1 MIQLQAVCKNMTSF
15 NYSCQAWND
24 YLMQLISKALQ
35 LARDTDKIQN
45 IYVFREADAEK
56 IIQMLDMISAIS
68 EHAFLVEVRYVRLN

>member
-1 MIQLQAVCKNMTSF
+1 
-15 NYSCQAWND
+15 
-24 YLMQLISKALQ
+24 MQLISKALES
-35 LARDTDKIQN
+35 ARDTHKIQN